1 MGPRPQPGGRGIVR
15 KVGPHISLLGVKAI
29 ADRRLGSA
37 LLADG
42 PRPAAPGDVVRWF
55 GAMQAQ
61 DFGPAKWSL
70 GQRLPGTTDAEVQRA
85 FDAGLLLR
93 THLLRPTW
101 HFVTPDDIRWL
112 LRLTRPRVHAANA
125 YAYRRAGLD
134 DHALAKAHDLLAEAL
149 DGGAHLTRKELAGV
163 LGGAGLPTAGFAL
176 GYALMHAELDGLICS
191 GAMRGKHHTYTLL
204 ERRVP
209 PAPARDPDEALANLV
224 TRYFTSHGP
233 ATAKDLRWWSSLTLR
248 DIARGVELAG
258 DRLRHELVDGVSYW
272 SGWQKT
278 AAMPS
283 PTVHLVQAYDEYVVA
298 FAESKYVLD
307 VSGAARAL
315 PPGTALPNGVVLLD
329 GQVAGRW
336 KRTSTRDT
344 LVVKAVLHR
353 AFSPAEADALDSDAA
368 RQAAFLNLRHR
379 VMTSLVDGLS

>member
-1 MGPRPQPGGRGIVR
+1 M
-15 KVGPHISLLGVKAI
+15 KTI

-42 PRPAAPGDVVRWF
+42 PRLAAPADVVRWF
-55 GAMQAQ
+55 GAVQAQ

-93 THLLRPTW
+93 THVLRPTW

-112 LRLTRPRVHAANA
+112 LRLTGPRVHAANA

-149 DGGAHLTRKELAGV
+149 DGGGHRTRKELAGV

-176 GYALMHAELDGLICS
+176 GYVLMHAELDGLICS
-191 GAMRGKHHTYTLL
+191 GAMRGKHHTYALL
-204 ERRVP
+204 EGRVP

-224 TRYFTSHGP
+224 IRYFTSHGP

-258 DRLRHELVDGVSYW
+258 DCLRRELVDGVPYW
-272 SGWQKT
+272 SGRQET

-315 PPGTALPNGVVLLD
+315 PRGTAVPNAVVLLD

-336 KRTSTRDT
+336 KRTPTRDT
-344 LVVKAVLHR
+344 LVVNAVLHR
-353 AFSPAEADALDSDAA
+353 AFSPAEADALDAA
-368 RQAAFLNLRHR
+368 AAGQAAFLNLRHR
-379 VMTSLVDGLS
+379 VVTSLVDGFS

>member
-1 MGPRPQPGGRGIVR
+1 M
-15 KVGPHISLLGVKAI
+15 KAI

-42 PRPAAPGDVVRWF
+42 PRPAAPADVVRWF
-55 GAMQAQ
+55 GAVQAQ

-85 FDAGLLLR
+85 FDAGQFLR
-93 THLLRPTW
+93 THVLRPTW

-112 LRLTRPRVHAANA
+112 LQLTGPRVHAANA

-149 DGGAHLTRKELAGV
+149 DGGEHRTRKELAGV

-176 GYALMHAELDGLICS
+176 GYVLMHAELDGLICS

-209 PAPARDPDEALANLV
+209 PAPARDPDEALAKLV

-258 DRLRHELVDGVSYW
+258 DRLRREARRRGAVLVGLAGDGGHAVTYCPPRP
-272 SGWQKT
+272 GLRRVRGRVRGEQVR
-278 AAMPS
+278 ARRLRRRPRAP
-283 PTVHLVQAYDEYVVA
+283 ARYCG
-298 FAESKYVLD
+298 AERD
-307 VSGAARAL
+307 GAA
-315 PPGTALPNGVVLLD
+315 
-329 GQVAGRW
+329 
-336 KRTSTRDT
+336 
-344 LVVKAVLHR
+344 
-353 AFSPAEADALDSDAA
+353 
-368 RQAAFLNLRHR
+368 
-379 VMTSLVDGLS
+379 